1 VVAVGNP
8 RRYAYQPTGMDAWDK
23 KPGQPE
29 AGTHVILSTQGRIGR
44 RAGRFRNVEHADTGE
59 HYGLVL
65 ANSLVHVTKKNPGK
79 PDPLEQ
85 ARAAS
90 LINDRRTA
98 TP

>member
-1 VVAVGNP
+1 MGNP

-23 KPGQPE
+23 KASKPD
-29 AGTHVILSTQGRIGR
+29 AGTHVVLSTQGRMGR
-44 RAGRFRNVEHADTGE
+44 RAGPFRNVEHADTGQ

-65 ANSLVHVTKKNPGK
+65 ANSLVAVTKKNPGS
-79 PDPLEQ
+79 PDPAEQ